1 MNDITTHRSKE
12 PTFQSPL
19 DMTITDFAKTD
30 AEQIEQML
38 SYLTQ
43 KYNKALTSL
52 AKEAHAHLATK
63 SRLQEVA
70 EERI

>member
-1 MNDITTHRSKE
+1 
-12 PTFQSPL
+12 
-19 DMTITDFAKTD
+19 MTITDFAKTD